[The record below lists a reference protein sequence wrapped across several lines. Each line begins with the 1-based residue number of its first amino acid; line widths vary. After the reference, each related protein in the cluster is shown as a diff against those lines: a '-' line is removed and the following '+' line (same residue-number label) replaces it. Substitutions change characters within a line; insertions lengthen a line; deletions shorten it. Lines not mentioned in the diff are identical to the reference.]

1 MSLYTVT
8 HVRMEDSSDLGHE
21 HISKVRTNTG
31 VVSTRREVVDSIA
44 AGNYWQTSAQGHT
57 AKIHAIPFCPRNR
70 CTVSPYI
77 RTNPNSVT
85 VDNLESLPRF

>member
-1 MSLYTVT
+1 MSINTVT
-8 HVRMEDSSDLGHE
+8 HVRMELSSDLGHE

-31 VVSTRREVVDSIA
+31 VVSTRREVADSIA
-44 AGNYWQTSAQGHT
+44 AGDYWQTSTQGHT
-57 AKIHAIPFCPRNR
+57 AKIHAIDFCPRNG
-70 CTVSPYI
+70 CMASPYI